1 MEIIMR
7 ITREADYALRIMCLL
22 TEDSEILDAGSIAER
37 ASVTPQFTLKIL
49 RKLSKG
55 GLVRSYKGARGGY
68 ALEANAKDATLRQ
81 VIELIDGSLA
91 ISKCVDGGCS
101 LVGTN
106 KSECVIHHIFAAV
119 SDDLSKKLDSI
130 TIAEVAD
137 RSANIS
143 ELVKKIRD

>member
-1 MEIIMR
+1 MR

-22 TEDSEILDAGSIAER
+22 AENGEVLDAGGIAER
-37 ASVTPQFTLKIL
+37 TALTQQFTLKIL

-55 GLVRSYKGARGGY
+55 KLVRSYKGSKGGY
-68 ALEANAKDATLRQ
+68 AIEKGAENCTLRQ

-101 LVGTN
+101 LAGTN

-119 SDDLSKKLDSI
+119 SDDLSKKLDRI
-130 TIAEVAD
+130 RIAQVAD
-137 RSANIS
+137 KSANVA
-143 ELVKKIRD
+143 ELIKIMRG

>member
-1 MEIIMR
+1 MR

-22 TEDSEILDAGSIAER
+22 AESGEVLDAGTIAER
-37 ASVTPQFTLKIL
+37 TSLTQQFTLKIL

-55 GLVRSYKGARGGY
+55 KLVRSYKGSKGGY
-68 ALEANAKDATLRQ
+68 AIESGAESCTLRQ

-101 LVGTN
+101 LAGTN
-106 KSECVIHHIFAAV
+106 KSECMIHHIFAAV
-119 SDDLSKKLDSI
+119 SEDLTKKLDRI

-137 RSANIS
+137 KSANIA
-143 ELVKKIRD
+143 ELLKKIKE

>member
-1 MEIIMR
+1 MR

-22 TEDSEILDAGSIAER
+22 AENGEVLDAGSIAER
-37 ASVTPQFTLKIL
+37 TSLTQQFALKIL

-55 GLVRSYKGARGGY
+55 KLVRSYKGARGGY
-68 ALEANAKDATLRQ
+68 AIETNAESCTLRQ

-137 RSANIS
+137 KSANIAA
-143 ELVKKIRD
+143 LVSKIRG

>member
-1 MEIIMR
+1 MR

-22 TEDSEILDAGSIAER
+22 ADSNDILDAKSIAEQT
-37 ASVTPQFTLKIL
+37 SLTPQFTLKIL

-55 GLVRSYKGARGGY
+55 ALVKSYKGAQGGY
-68 ALEANAKDATLRQ
+68 TLESGAENATLKR

-101 LVGTN
+101 LAGTN
-106 KSECVIHHIFAAV
+106 KSECVIHHIFSAV
-119 SDDLSKKLDSI
+119 SDDLSRKLDSI

-137 RSANIS
+137 SSANIA
-143 ELVKKIRD
+143 ELVKKVRG